1 MAAIARLL
9 LVAKA
14 GPLAD
19 GLRGLL
25 MTIPGVEIVG
35 PEEELSSALAAIL
48 KHRPA
53 VVLLEADLAERKPAA
68 VVRQLKAMSPNSS
81 CVVLADDVTQR
92 RVAEEEGADAVL
104 LKGCR
109 PAELVDA
116 VRRLLFDIQL
126 RNQGPA
132 A

>member
-1 MAAIARLL
+1 MTAIARLL

-19 GLRGLL
+19 GLEGLL

-35 PEEELSSALAAIL
+35 PVDGLSSALAAIL
-48 KHRPA
+48 ELRPV
-53 VVLLEADLAERKPAA
+53 VVLLDSGAVEGQPAA
-68 VVRQLKAMSPNSS
+68 VVRQLRAVLPDSG

-92 RVAEEEGADAVL
+92 RVAEEGGADAVL

-109 PAELVDA
+109 PAELAAA
-116 VRRLLFDIQL
+116 VRRLLIARQQY
-126 RNQGPA
+126 NQGPA